1 MLKVRRPK
9 LTWADLEM
17 SKLELTKLITHYA
30 QSNKADNKS
39 AKTITWYSEMLGDYV
54 KFIQSTGRGS
64 TLTELNADMVREF
77 ILHEQSRNLSPFTVQ
92 GKVRALKAFSSWLW
106 NEGYT
111 PDNMLARIKVPKAPY
126 RIVQTLKDW
135 EIDALLKVQN
145 PLTALGSRNIAI
157 FITYLDT
164 GLRLSELCDSHFDDV
179 HIEEGY
185 LKVMGKGSKERIVP
199 IGASTQKVLWR
210 YVIHFRPEPL
220 GELNNY
226 LFLTSDGKRL
236 QPNAVKL
243 LLRRWGRN
251 AGVPRLHAHLLR
263 HTCATNFLLHRCG
276 DVYRLKQI
284 LGHNTLQM
292 VDKYVHY
299 ASAEEAIRHHPSSP
313 VDLMS
318 IKGLRSY
325 NLDRMLKKNS
335 RR

>member
-1 MLKVRRPK
+1 MLKVRRHN

-17 SKLELTKLITHYA
+17 AQLDLTKLITHYA

-39 AKTITWYSEMLGDYV
+39 AKTVTWYSEMLGDYV
-54 KFIQSTGRGS
+54 KFIRSTRRES
-64 TLTELNADMVREF
+64 ILAELNAETVREF
-77 ILHEQSRNLSPFTVQ
+77 ILHEQSRNLSPFTIQ

-111 PDNMLARIKVPKAPY
+111 SDNVLTRIKLPKAPH
-126 RIVQTLKDW
+126 RIIEPLKNS

-157 FITYLDT
+157 LMTFLDT
-164 GLRLSELCDSHFDDV
+164 ASRLSELCNLRFDDV

-185 LKVMGKGSKERIVP
+185 LKVMGKGNKERIVP

-220 GELNNY
+220 GELDNY
-226 LFLTSDGKRL
+226 LFLTADGKHL

-276 DVYRLKQI
+276 DIYRLKQI

-299 ASAEEAIRHHPSSP
+299 ASAEDAIRHHPSSP
-313 VDLMS
+313 VDRMS

-325 NLDRMLKKNS
+325 NLDHMLKKNS

>member
-1 MLKVRRPK
+1 MMKVRRSN
-9 LTWADLEM
+9 LTWVDLEM
-17 SKLELTKLITHYA
+17 SQLDLTKLISHYA

-39 AKTITWYSEMLGDYV
+39 AKTVTWYSEMLECYV
-54 KFIQSTGRGS
+54 KFIRATNREPI
-64 TLTELNADMVREF
+64 LTELNVETVREF
-77 ILHEQSRNLSPFTVQ
+77 ILHEQSRSLSPFTVQ
-92 GKVRALKAFSSWLW
+92 GKVRALRAFSSWLW

-111 PDNMLARIKVPKAPY
+111 PDNMLARIKVPKAPQV
-126 RIVQTLKDW
+126 IIEPLKGW
-135 EIDALLKVQN
+135 EIDALLKTQN
-145 PLTALGSRNIAI
+145 PLTALGSRNIALLM
-157 FITYLDT
+157 TYLDT
-164 GLRLSELCDSHFDDV
+164 GPRLSEVCNAYFDDL
-179 HIEEGY
+179 HLEEGY
-185 LKVMGKGSKERIVP
+185 LKVLGKGNKERIVP

-243 LLRRWGRN
+243 LFRRWGRN

-263 HTCATNFLLHRCG
+263 HTYATNFLLHRCG

-292 VDKYVHY
+292 VDRYVHY
-299 ASAEEAIRHHPSSP
+299 ASAEDAIRRHASSP
-313 VDLMS
+313 VDQMG

-325 NLDRMLKKNS
+325 NLDRKLKNTKH
-335 RR
+335 